1 MSDDYSEARLR
12 FEYLIPEFARPD
24 FRLPGEEDPKKEGDK
39 ELEWAVIG
47 TLFAGSRLINAD
59 NNKADTKGNKPM
71 DEELFT
77 EETIK
82 RLTEPEGA
90 APRNSEYYKSMVV
103 DIETYTEHALKLQL
117 AIVEAE
123 SQLENAR
130 QKHLEVVSHLKDL
143 LEKRRKAAT
152 AVDDARAWASVL
164 AWRCRS

>member
-1 MSDDYSEARLR
+1 MSDDYIEARLR
-12 FEYLIPEFARPD
+12 FAYIFPEFARPD
-24 FRLPGEEDPKKEGDK
+24 FRLPSEESLK
-39 ELEWAVIG
+39 
-47 TLFAGSRLINAD
+47 
-59 NNKADTKGNKPM
+59 KGNEPM
-71 DEELFT
+71 DEEFFT

-90 APRNSEYYKSMVV
+90 APRNSEYYTSMVV

-152 AVDDARAWASVL
+152 AVDDARVKLEEHLNVVRKTHVTLRGGSHE
-164 AWRCRS
+164 